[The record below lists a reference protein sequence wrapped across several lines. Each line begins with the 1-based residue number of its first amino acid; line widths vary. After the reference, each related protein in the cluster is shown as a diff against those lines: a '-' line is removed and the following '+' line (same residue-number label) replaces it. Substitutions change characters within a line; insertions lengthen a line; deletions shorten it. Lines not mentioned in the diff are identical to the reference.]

1 MSQTQSRK
9 RNMVPRT
16 KVLFL
21 CIGNA
26 CRSQMAEAIA
36 RHRASDVI
44 EASSAGLVPFG
55 LIPGT
60 TLTVLR
66 ERGISA
72 DGQSSKPLLSG
83 DLSGADIVINMTGR
97 SGRSIFT
104 ESAPHVEDW
113 DVGDPY
119 GFNLAVYR
127 GICDEI
133 ETRVEDLA
141 RRLREKAN
149 SSGAA

>member
-1 MSQTQSRK
+1 MP
-9 RNMVPRT
+9 PRT

-36 RHRASDVI
+36 RRTASDVI

-55 LIPGT
+55 EIPNT
-60 TLTVLR
+60 TLAVLR
-66 ERGISA
+66 ERGIPA
-72 DGQSSKPLLSG
+72 DGQSSKALRSE
-83 DLSGADIVINMTGR
+83 DLAAADLVINMTGR
-97 SGRSIFT
+97 SGATIFT
-104 ESAPHVEDW
+104 KPVARVEDW

-127 GICDEI
+127 TICDQI
-133 ETRVEDLA
+133 ESRVEDLA
-141 RRLREKAN
+141 RRLRE
-149 SSGAA
+149 SVHSPGAG

>member
-1 MSQTQSRK
+1 
-9 RNMVPRT
+9 MVTRT

-36 RHRASDVI
+36 RQRAPDVI

-55 LIPGT
+55 EIPGT
-60 TLTVLR
+60 TLTVLG

-72 DGQSSKPLLSG
+72 DGQTSKPLRPEDMSA
-83 DLSGADIVINMTGR
+83 ADIVINMTGR
-97 SGRSIFT
+97 SGAAIFT
-104 ESAPHVEDW
+104 EHVARVEDW

-119 GFNLAVYR
+119 GYNLAVYR
-127 GICDEI
+127 EICDQI
-133 ETRVEDLA
+133 EARVEDLV
-141 RRLREKAN
+141 RRLRERAD
-149 SSGAA
+149 SPGAA

>member
-1 MSQTQSRK
+1 MA
-9 RNMVPRT
+9 PRT

-55 LIPGT
+55 EIPST
-60 TLTVLR
+60 TVDALR
-66 ERGISA
+66 ELGIST
-72 DGQSSKPLLSG
+72 DGQSSKPLRSE
-83 DLSGADIVINMTGR
+83 DMSETDIVINMTGR
-97 SGRSIFT
+97 SGATIFT
-104 ESAPHVEDW
+104 EPVQEIEDW

-127 GICDEI
+127 AIRDQI
-133 ETRVEDLA
+133 EARVEDLA
-141 RRLREKAN
+141 RRLREKAD
-149 SSGAA
+149 SPGAA

>member
-1 MSQTQSRK
+1 LVS
-9 RNMVPRT
+9 RT

-36 RHRASDVI
+36 RHSASDVI

-55 LIPGT
+55 EIPVT
-60 TLTVLR
+60 TRMVLD
-66 ERGISA
+66 ERGISF
-72 DGQSSKPLLSG
+72 DGQTSKPLPE
-83 DLSGADIVINMTGR
+83 DLSAVDLVINMTGR
-97 SGRSIFT
+97 TGAAIFT
-104 ESAPHVEDW
+104 VPMPRFEDW

-119 GFNLAVYR
+119 GMNMAVYR
-127 GICDEI
+127 AICDEI

-141 RRLREKAN
+141 RRLRARVD
-149 SSGAA
+149 SPDAA

>member
-1 MSQTQSRK
+1 
-9 RNMVPRT
+9 MVVRT

-36 RHRASDVI
+36 RHSASDVI

-55 LIPGT
+55 EIPST
-60 TLTVLR
+60 TLAVLR
-66 ERGISA
+66 ERGISV
-72 DGQSSKPLLSG
+72 DGQTSKPLRPE
-83 DLSGADIVINMTGR
+83 DIAEADIVINMTGR
-97 SGRSIFT
+97 PGASIFT
-104 ESAPHVEDW
+104 EHLSRFEDW

-127 GICDEI
+127 EI
-133 ETRVEDLA
+133 RDQIEARVEDLA
-141 RRLREKAN
+141 RRLRDDAD
-149 SSGAA
+149 SPDAA